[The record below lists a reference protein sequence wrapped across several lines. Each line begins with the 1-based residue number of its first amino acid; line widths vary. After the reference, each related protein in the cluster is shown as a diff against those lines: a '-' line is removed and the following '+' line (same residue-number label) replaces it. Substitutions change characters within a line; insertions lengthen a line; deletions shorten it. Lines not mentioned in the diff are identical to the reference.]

1 MAELK
6 KNEPTADVLMNS
18 MRSMGYSFESAI
30 ADIIDNSISAKC
42 HEVRILFPSNPL
54 DCYVAICDDG
64 EGMARDE
71 LFEAMRYGSNL
82 KKNGR
87 DLDDLGRF
95 GLGLK
100 SASLS
105 QCRKLTVVSKKDGI
119 LSSFC
124 WDLDNVMRECD
135 WSIIEYDQSE
145 IKKIKRCEYLDN
157 KFSGTV
163 VLWENFDVLQKSSGS
178 VYSELTN
185 YAEPVSEYLQ
195 LIFHRFLNKP
205 QPNNLNIYVNN
216 YRLYGLDPFLEN
228 HKKTNIRNE
237 VIIPVIDS
245 NGKEQKIIAQPYV
258 LPFEKYLTKED
269 KKKSGGIEDY
279 RIKQGFYIYRNKR
292 LIIWKI
298 ESFKGS
304 LLHEFPHW

>member
-145 IKKIKRCEYLDN
+145 INDETNRDFVGHALHPHSAAFRFLQRHLERRVVGWQPECCLPSRHSGNGKTYEGRLAMKSRNDQPTLRIIALGKRRRLIHLYRILSCEYFIN
-157 KFSGTV
+157 IMAAFS
-163 VLWENFDVLQKSSGS
+163 
-178 VYSELTN
+178 
-185 YAEPVSEYLQ
+185 
-195 LIFHRFLNKP
+195 I
-205 QPNNLNIYVNN
+205 
-216 YRLYGLDPFLEN
+216 
-228 HKKTNIRNE
+228 
-237 VIIPVIDS
+237 
-245 NGKEQKIIAQPYV
+245 
-258 LPFEKYLTKED
+258 LPF
-269 KKKSGGIEDY
+269 
-279 RIKQGFYIYRNKR
+279 
-292 LIIWKI
+292 
-298 ESFKGS
+298 
-304 LLHEFPHW
+304 